1 MVVEV
6 SQMNLVFGGPL
17 ETKQDGDANDR
28 DSRVPTS
35 MVINVL
41 DYNFH
46 DFDKDWFEGSF
57 KGNQVW
63 SAHDDDGWNN
73 AVKQRIIPMPYPFWS
88 DTDRGPS
95 LDENSDGIK
104 KMESHDVKLPHWLR
118 LVVDSFL
125 F

>member
-6 SQMNLVFGGPL
+6 SQMNLVCGGPL

-46 DFDKDWFEGSF
+46 DFDKD
-57 KGNQVW
+57 
-63 SAHDDDGWNN
+63 
-73 AVKQRIIPMPYPFWS
+73 
-88 DTDRGPS
+88 
-95 LDENSDGIK
+95 
-104 KMESHDVKLPHWLR
+104 
-118 LVVDSFL
+118 
-125 F
+125 